1 MKRALPI
8 LVALPLF
15 LALTE
20 CEAGQPEVDQIAQQS
35 MIGLAKKKILAC
47 MGAPAKRVRIGS
59 TEIWTYPSGY
69 LWTEGPAWAIG
80 LNLGAPP
87 FGPSGPCDVKVV
99 MTNARVSQLTYSA
112 ADGGDL
118 PLGQQ
123 CIFAVE
129 ECVRA
134 P

>member
-1 MKRALPI
+1 MKRALAI
-8 LVALPLF
+8 LSALPLA
-15 LALTE
+15 LALAG
-20 CEAGQPEVDQIAQQS
+20 CESSPPEVDQIAQQS
-35 MIGLAKKKILAC
+35 MIGLAKKTILAC
-47 MGAPAKRVRIGS
+47 MGAPAKRVKIGS
-59 TEIWTYPSGY
+59 TDIWTYPFGY
-69 LWTEGPAWAIG
+69 LRTEGPAWAIG

-99 MTNARVSQLTYSA
+99 MTKARVSQVTYSRP
-112 ADGGDL
+112 DGGDL

-129 ECVRA
+129 NCVPA

>member
-1 MKRALPI
+1 MKRALAI
-8 LVALPLF
+8 LRILPLL
-15 LALTE
+15 LALAG
-20 CEAGQPEVDQIAQQS
+20 CEGARPEVDQIAQQS
-35 MIGLAKKKILAC
+35 MIGLAKKKILVC
-47 MGAPAKRVRIGS
+47 MGAPARRAVIGS
-59 TEIWTYPSGY
+59 TEIWTYPSGVMQ
-69 LWTEGPAWAIG
+69 TEGPPWAIG

-99 MTNARVSQLTYSA
+99 MTNARVSQVTYSRP
-112 ADGGDL
+112 DGGDL

-129 ECVRA
+129 TCVPA

>member
-1 MKRALPI
+1 MKGALAI
-8 LVALPLF
+8 LIALPLF
-15 LALTE
+15 LVSGGG
-20 CEAGQPEVDQIAQQS
+20 EASPPEVDQIAQQS
-35 MIGLAKKKILAC
+35 MIGLAKKTILAC
-47 MGAPAKRVRIGS
+47 MGAPAERVKIGS
-59 TEIWTYPSGY
+59 TEIWTYPFGY

-99 MTNARVSQLTYSA
+99 MTKARVSQVTYSRP
-112 ADGGDL
+112 DGGDL

-129 ECVRA
+129 NCA
-134 P
+134 PAP

>member
-1 MKRALPI
+1 
-8 LVALPLF
+8 
-15 LALTE
+15 
-20 CEAGQPEVDQIAQQS
+20 
-35 MIGLAKKKILAC
+35 MIGLSKKMLLAC
-47 MGAPAKRVRIGS
+47 MGAPAKRVTIGS

-87 FGPSGPCDVKVV
+87 FGTRGPCDVKVV
-99 MTNARVSQLTYSA
+99 MTNSRVSQVTYSA